1 MVQYVQ
7 IIRADPGSPALPHKS
22 NAIFAKEA
30 VFTPPT
36 LSTEQTLWDCI
47 VHTLS
52 LYFCQCSIFAVKQH
66 SCVIYDALEQMF
78 YLQYRCT

>member
-36 LSTEQTLWDCI
+36 LSVPNRRSGIALCTHFHFT
-47 VHTLS
+47 
-52 LYFCQCSIFAVKQH
+52 FASAVF
-66 SCVIYDALEQMF
+66 L
-78 YLQYRCT
+78 L